1 MAIPDRRT
9 SAHTKRVIA
18 LVAAV
23 ALAPLVL
30 AWLAYYVFPREARV
44 NYGELLPHVEL
55 MAFAGTR
62 AGGGAFDAA
71 ALRGRW
77 LMLYAPGAACD
88 ARCVDALY
96 ATRQARTIQNA
107 DRERVVR
114 VLVVPAAGTVPPLDA
129 DHPDLVV
136 VRSDSPPSLPQGPDR
151 IYLVDPLGNF
161 VLAWPSKP
169 DIRAMANDLSRLLR
183 ASSIG

>member
-1 MAIPDRRT
+1 VAASPT
-9 SAHTKRVIA
+9 SARTKRLIA
-18 LVAAV
+18 LVAAI

-30 AWLAYYVFPREARV
+30 AYLAYYAFPREARV
-44 NYGELLPHVEL
+44 NYGDLLPHVSL
-55 MAFAGTR
+55 AALDGTR
-62 AGGGAFDAA
+62 ADGTPFDAG

-77 LMLYAPGAACD
+77 LMLYAPAAACAD
-88 ARCVDALY
+88 ACLDALY

-114 VLVVPAAGTVPPLDA
+114 VLVVPACAPSVPALAA

-136 VRSDSPPSLPQGPDR
+136 VRTASPPQLPQGTGR

-169 DIRAMANDLSRLLR
+169 DIGAMAKDLSRLLR